1 MKNLINYA
9 IDNFKDAQ
17 KFNSKTSLK
26 IGGLMKF
33 FLLDPWTLFRFLQK
47 ESSCLRTVS
56 RSGLLTLEALFSIK
70 NSRIS

>member
-33 FLLDPWTLFRFLQK
+33 FL
-47 ESSCLRTVS
+47 
-56 RSGLLTLEALFSIK
+56 
-70 NSRIS
+70 